1 MKPHGNALDNP
12 NLHHLYDIF
21 RIANGDTFKYGISDD
36 PIEADGLSERVRK
49 QVIEMNRAA
58 EFDKYAG
65 QILISDIEGRVEAVR
80 IEREYIDAYFYKH
93 GHNPV
98 GNIVPK
104 RKS

>member
-1 MKPHGNALDNP
+1 MKLHGNSSENP

-21 RIANGDTFKYGISDD
+21 KIANGDSFKYGISDD
-36 PIEADGLSERVRK
+36 PIEEDGLSERVRK

-65 QILISDIEGRVEAVR
+65 QILIMNIEGRSEAAR
-80 IEREYIDAYFYKH
+80 IEREYIDAYFYKN

-98 GNIVPK
+98 GNIIPK